1 MENRRTTVVL
11 EPELYRH
18 AKRVALEQDKSLKE
32 IIEEALRLFLRGGG
46 REGRKGARTR
56 FGVYPAKARTGLRRE
71 TIYRDFLK

>member
-18 AKRVALEQDKSLKE
+18 AKRLALEQDKSLKE
-32 IIEEALRLFLRGGG
+32 IIEMALRLYLRGGG
-46 REGRKGARTR
+46 REGRKGARIR

>member
-1 MENRRTTVVL
+1 MESRRTTVIL

-18 AKRVALEQDKSLKE
+18 AKRVALEQEKSLKE

-46 REGRKGARTR
+46 RGGRKGARNR